1 MEQFESIEAPAI
13 VFQKDLDTVAI
24 DTLYKAVRAKIDRAL
39 WRRISMMTSRTYKE
53 QPTKWQRCAAM
64 YEIVCSLGLTSSA
77 LNMFGGRLGQETS
90 IDSRHIR
97 Q

>member
-1 MEQFESIEAPAI
+1 
-13 VFQKDLDTVAI
+13 
-24 DTLYKAVRAKIDRAL
+24 
-39 WRRISMMTSRTYKE
+39 MMTSRTYKE